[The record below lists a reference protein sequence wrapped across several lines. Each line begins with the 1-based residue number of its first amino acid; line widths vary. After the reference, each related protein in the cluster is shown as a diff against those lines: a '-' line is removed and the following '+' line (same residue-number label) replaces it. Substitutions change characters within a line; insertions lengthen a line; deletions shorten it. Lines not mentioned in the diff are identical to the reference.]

1 VEHVR
6 ITPAVVP
13 ALIAHGGAGGRGP
26 AAERPERRRGML
38 AAVAAGAEVL
48 RGGGS
53 ALDAVIATVRS
64 LEDHPLFNAGVGSL
78 LTIEGTVEM
87 DASVMVALPLPTR
100 QRRGAAASEAAGAGA
115 AALGAR
121 RRAELRAGAVAG
133 ITRVRNPILLARA
146 VMELTP
152 HILMAGAG
160 AERLARRAGIALCR
174 PEYLVTAR
182 SRERWRAMLERRAE
196 AAGTAAAGGG
206 PGRFGTVGAVALDAA
221 GGLAAATSTGG
232 VSGKLPG
239 RVGDSAIIG
248 AGTFA
253 DAPGAAAATGQG
265 EAIMKATLCRDAVAA
280 LRRGEPRAVA
290 ERAIAELATLTGEQ
304 AGVVVID
311 RRGRFGCAHNAEV
324 MDVAMFDAM
333 GGFEYR
339 WAAPLKHQ
347 GQGAPALRS

>member
-1 VEHVR
+1 MEHAR
-6 ITPAVVP
+6 ITP

-26 AAERPERRRGML
+26 ATERPERRRGML

-48 RGGGS
+48 RAGGS
-53 ALDAVIATVRS
+53 ALDAVVATVRA

-87 DASVMVALPLPTR
+87 DASVMAALPPPPRPRL
-100 QRRGAAASEAAGAGA
+100 GAASATGGGRTAARA
-115 AALGAR
+115 AR
-121 RRAELRAGAVAG
+121 PRAELRAGAVAG

-152 HILMAGAG
+152 HVLMAGAG
-160 AERLARRAGIALCR
+160 AERLARGAGIALCR
-174 PEYLVTAR
+174 PEELVTQRA
-182 SRERWRAMLERRAE
+182 RERWRAALERRAE
-196 AAGTAAAGGG
+196 PAGTAATGGG

-232 VSGKLPG
+232 VSGKLSG

-253 DAPGAAAATGQG
+253 DASGAASATGQG
-265 EAIMKATLCRDAVAA
+265 EPIMKATLCREVVVA
-280 LRRGEPRAVA
+280 LLRGEPRAVA
-290 ERAIAELATLTGEQ
+290 EGAIAELAALTGGQ

-311 RRGRFGCAHNAEV
+311 RRGRLGYAHNAEV
-324 MDVAMFDAM
+324 MDVAMFDAVS
-333 GGFEYR
+333 GFAYR
-339 WAAPLKHQ
+339 WAAPLKSR
-347 GQGAPALRS
+347 GRVASGIGG

>member
-1 VEHVR
+1 M
-6 ITPAVVP
+6 TPAIGP

-48 RGGGS
+48 RTGGS
-53 ALDAVIATVRS
+53 ALDAVIATVRA

-87 DASVMVALPLPTR
+87 DASVMVALPPPPR
-100 QRRGAAASEAAGAGA
+100 PRGGAAAAAPSAR
-115 AALGAR
+115 AALLGAH

-133 ITRVRNPILLARA
+133 ISRVRNPILLARA

-174 PEYLVTAR
+174 PEELVTPRA
-182 SRERWRAMLERRAE
+182 RERWRVMLERHAE
-196 AAGTAAAGGG
+196 AAGTVAAGGGG
-206 PGRFGTVGAVALDAA
+206 PGRFGTVGAVALDAQ
-221 GGLAAATSTGG
+221 GGLAGATSTGG

-253 DAPGAAAATGQG
+253 DAPGAASATGQG
-265 EAIMKATLCRDAVAA
+265 EAIMKATLCREVVAA

-290 ERAIAELATLTGEQ
+290 ERAIAELAALIGGQ

-311 RRGRFGCAHNAEV
+311 RRGRFGYAHNAQV
-324 MDVAMFDAM
+324 MDVAMFDAT

-339 WAAPLKHQ
+339 WAAPLQ
-347 GQGAPALRS
+347 RRGEGAPAAGG

>member
-1 VEHVR
+1 
-6 ITPAVVP
+6 
-13 ALIAHGGAGGRGP
+13 
-26 AAERPERRRGML
+26 ML

-48 RGGGS
+48 RAGGS
-53 ALDAVIATVRS
+53 ALDAVVATVRA

-78 LTIEGTVEM
+78 LTVEGTVEM
-87 DASVMVALPLPTR
+87 DASVMVALPPPPMPR
-100 QRRGAAASEAAGAGA
+100 HGAASAAAGAVA
-115 AALGAR
+115 ARSRAATLGPR
-121 RRAELRAGAVAG
+121 SRAELRAGAVAL

-152 HILMAGAG
+152 YVLMAGAG

-174 PEYLVTAR
+174 PAELITPRA
-182 SRERWRAMLERRAE
+182 RERWRAALERRAE

-253 DAPGAAAATGQG
+253 DADGAASATGQG
-265 EAIMKATLCRDAVAA
+265 ESIMKAVLCREAVAA
-280 LRRGEPRAVA
+280 LRRGEPRAGA
-290 ERAIAELATLTGEQ
+290 ERAIAALAALTGGQ

-311 RRGRFGCAHNAEV
+311 RRGRLGYAHNAEV
-324 MDVAMFDAM
+324 MDVAMFDAAS
-333 GGFEYR
+333 GFEYR
-339 WAAPLKHQ
+339 WAAPLK
-347 GQGAPALRS
+347 GRSFGARATRD

>member
-1 VEHVR
+1 MEHAR
-6 ITPAVVP
+6 ITP

-38 AAVAAGAEVL
+38 AAVAAGADVL
-48 RGGGS
+48 RAGGS
-53 ALDAVIATVRS
+53 ALDAVVATVRA

-78 LTIEGTVEM
+78 LTVEGTVEM
-87 DASVMVALPLPTR
+87 DASVMVALPPPPMP
-100 QRRGAAASEAAGAGA
+100 RRGAASAAARARA
-115 AALGAR
+115 AALGPR
-121 RRAELRAGAVAG
+121 RRAELRAGAVAL

-152 HILMAGAG
+152 HVLMAGAG

-174 PEYLVTAR
+174 PEELVTQRA
-182 SRERWRAMLERRAE
+182 RERWRAALERRAE

-253 DAPGAAAATGQG
+253 DADGAASATGQG
-265 EAIMKATLCRDAVAA
+265 EAIMKAALCREVVAA

-290 ERAIAELATLTGEQ
+290 DRAIAELVALTGGQ

-311 RRGRFGCAHNAEV
+311 RRGRLGYAHNAEV
-324 MDVAMFDAM
+324 MDVAMFDAT

-339 WAAPLKHQ
+339 WAAPLKSRSH
-347 GQGAPALRS
+347 GGPASCG

>member
-1 VEHVR
+1 MEHAR
-6 ITPAVVP
+6 ITP

-26 AAERPERRRGML
+26 ATERPERRRGML

-48 RGGGS
+48 RAGGS
-53 ALDAVIATVRS
+53 ALDAVVATVRA

-87 DASVMVALPLPTR
+87 DASVMAALPPPPR
-100 QRRGAAASEAAGAGA
+100 PRRGAASAAAAGDGRA
-115 AALGAR
+115 AARAAR
-121 RRAELRAGAVAG
+121 PRAELHAGAVAG

-152 HILMAGAG
+152 HVLMAGAG

-174 PEYLVTAR
+174 PEELVTQRA
-182 SRERWRAMLERRAE
+182 RERWRAALERRAE
-196 AAGTAAAGGG
+196 AAGTAAPDGG

-232 VSGKLPG
+232 VSGKLSG

-253 DAPGAAAATGQG
+253 DASGAASATGQG
-265 EAIMKATLCRDAVAA
+265 EPIMKATLCREAVVA
-280 LRRGEPRAVA
+280 LLRGEPRAVA
-290 ERAIAELATLTGEQ
+290 ERAIAELAALTGGQ

-311 RRGRFGCAHNAEV
+311 RRGRLGYAHNAEV
-324 MDVAMFDAM
+324 MDVAMFDAVS
-333 GGFEYR
+333 GFAYR
-339 WAAPLKHQ
+339 WAAPLKSR
-347 GQGAPALRS
+347 GRAASGIGG

>member
-1 VEHVR
+1 
-6 ITPAVVP
+6 
-13 ALIAHGGAGGRGP
+13 
-26 AAERPERRRGML
+26 ML

-48 RGGGS
+48 RAGGS
-53 ALDAVIATVRS
+53 ALDAVVATVLA

-78 LTIEGTVEM
+78 LTVEGTVEM
-87 DASVMVALPLPTR
+87 DASVMVALPPPPMP
-100 QRRGAAASEAAGAGA
+100 RRGAASAAAAGARA
-115 AALGAR
+115 ATLGPLP
-121 RRAELRAGAVAG
+121 RAILRAGAVAG

-152 HILMAGAG
+152 HVLMAGAG

-174 PEYLVTAR
+174 PADLITLRA
-182 SRERWRAMLERRAE
+182 RERWRAAIERRAE

-206 PGRFGTVGAVALDAA
+206 PGSFGTVGAVALDAA

-253 DAPGAAAATGQG
+253 DADGAASATGQG
-265 EAIMKATLCRDAVAA
+265 EAIMKAALCREAVAA

-290 ERAIAELATLTGEQ
+290 ERAIAELAALTGGQ

-311 RRGRFGCAHNAEV
+311 RRGRLGYAHNAQV
-324 MDVAMFDAM
+324 MDVAMFDAI
-333 GGFEYR
+333 GGFAYR
-339 WAAPLKHQ
+339 WAAPLKSR
-347 GQGAPALRS
+347 GDVAPATGG